1 MGMEATKKKN
11 RTPFFAQPAVQTLM
25 ASLFCV
31 LFGLVL
37 GFIVL
42 LIIQPGT
49 NPETGS
55 LYAWE
60 AIMAIIKN
68 FFKFSNHAS
77 RVKNLGNTLVKTAPL
92 LMCSLSVLFAYKVGL
107 FNIGA
112 AGQFVVGAGASL
124 YLALGLQLPWYVC
137 LLAAAVAGAVWGAI
151 SGILKAYRHVNEVI
165 SCIMLNWIGLYAVNS
180 LLALVKDP
188 ASPYTLKIKE
198 NAAASVLPS
207 LGLTKLFPGN
217 KYVTLAIPLAIL
229 FAVLVWVVLSKT
241 KFGYE
246 LKATGLNKNA
256 AQYCGMREKRNIIL
270 TMAIAGALAGIGAGM
285 LYLTGYEEWSCTQ
298 ASVPAM
304 GFNGIAAA
312 FLGGLHPIGS
322 IFSAFFIQHITS
334 GGAYVDKTMYCSQ
347 ISDFISAVIIYS
359 CGFVLFIKQNA
370 QRIRNRRIERSLQ
383 LTKGGEAA

>member
-1 MGMEATKKKN
+1 M
-11 RTPFFAQPAVQTLM
+11 
-25 ASLFCV
+25 
-31 LFGLVL
+31 
-37 GFIVL
+37 
-42 LIIQPGT
+42 
-49 NPETGS
+49 
-55 LYAWE
+55 
-60 AIMAIIKN
+60 
-68 FFKFSNHAS
+68 
-77 RVKNLGNTLVKTAPL
+77 
-92 LMCSLSVLFAYKVGL
+92 
-107 FNIGA
+107 
-112 AGQFVVGAGASL
+112 
-124 YLALGLQLPWYVC
+124 
-137 LLAAAVAGAVWGAI
+137 
-151 SGILKAYRHVNEVI
+151 
-165 SCIMLNWIGLYAVNS
+165 
-180 LLALVKDP
+180 
-188 ASPYTLKIKE
+188 
-198 NAAASVLPS
+198 
-207 LGLTKLFPGN
+207 
-217 KYVTLAIPLAIL
+217 TLAIPLAIL

-256 AQYCGMREKRNIIL
+256 AKYCGMREKRNIIL

-334 GGAYVDKTMYCSQ
+334 GGAYVDKTMYCSAYVDKTMYCSQ